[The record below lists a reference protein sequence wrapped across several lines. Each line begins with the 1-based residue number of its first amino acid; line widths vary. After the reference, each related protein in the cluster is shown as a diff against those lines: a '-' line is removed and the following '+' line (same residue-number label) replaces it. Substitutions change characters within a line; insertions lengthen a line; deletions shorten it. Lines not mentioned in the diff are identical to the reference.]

1 MNSHVSTATACSAPG
16 KTQFTQGLEA
26 WRKREVEGGGFG
38 ETVVTEE
45 DGGCGT
51 SRPGLLGKRESW
63 EGRAGG

>member
-1 MNSHVSTATACSAPG
+1 M
-16 KTQFTQGLEA
+16 
-26 WRKREVEGGGFG
+26 EGGGFG